1 LEVPGFRNQ
10 YVLFLQSVA
19 PARTHL
25 SVKAEFERMA
35 QGHRILPAGA
45 EEAAEIERRL
55 IAEISKSL
63 SRAGK
68 T

>member
-1 LEVPGFRNQ
+1 
-10 YVLFLQSVA
+10 
-19 PARTHL
+19 
-25 SVKAEFERMA
+25 MA